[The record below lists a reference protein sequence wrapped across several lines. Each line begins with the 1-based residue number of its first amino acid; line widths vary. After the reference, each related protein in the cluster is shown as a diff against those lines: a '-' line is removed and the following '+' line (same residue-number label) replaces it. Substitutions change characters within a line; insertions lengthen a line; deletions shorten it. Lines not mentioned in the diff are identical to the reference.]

1 MKVKI
6 NKIFE
11 SPLLQNSA
19 KISVSNIIM
28 YMLPLAVTS
37 ILARLYTPEDFGE
50 WGVFSSFAAIVNI
63 GLFMGFDNVIIQAKE
78 EEVSHITKLS
88 FTISICFL
96 SLIAILFYFGIKG
109 GIRFFTDFPTPQILV
124 LYLLLYS
131 IYTIIYNLANRYEQ
145 YFTLS
150 FSNIVQGG
158 SQAIFRIL
166 LAIICLTTVN
176 GLILGTTI
184 ALGITAI
191 FILFFLLRK
200 KLLPSNKKLN
210 FTTTKKLI
218 IKYRNFPLYDAPAC
232 MLSFAAFNLPV
243 IILSFYFNKAA
254 IGCFSIIL
262 QLLLLPMSFVGSA
275 LAKVFYQRIS
285 ADHNCIEKTTNEML
299 KILTIISILPLLF
312 IACGGD
318 KLIVLF
324 LGSQWE
330 TAGKVALCLS
340 LLSFPTILTQPL
352 LPIFRVMNQQRTL
365 LFFDIMYFT
374 FGIGS
379 MLISCQII
387 SNLYIILLTF
397 SFSCFLVKSAL
408 FLKII
413 SISGQHKSSYA
424 KISLLWIISLIIL
437 SFRLITI

>member
-1 MKVKI
+1 MKVRI

-166 LAIICLTTVN
+166 LAFICLTTVN

-191 FILFFLLRK
+191 FILFC
-200 KLLPSNKKLN
+200 PSNSGCGKFL
-210 FTTTKKLI
+210 
-218 IKYRNFPLYDAPAC
+218 AH
-232 MLSFAAFNLPV
+232 
-243 IILSFYFNKAA
+243 A
-254 IGCFSIIL
+254 IRFFSIHDCFIVRTNGLDNSIRHCMHL
-262 QLLLLPMSFVGSA
+262 Q
-275 LAKVFYQRIS
+275 
-285 ADHNCIEKTTNEML
+285 
-299 KILTIISILPLLF
+299 
-312 IACGGD
+312 
-318 KLIVLF
+318 
-324 LGSQWE
+324 
-330 TAGKVALCLS
+330 
-340 LLSFPTILTQPL
+340 
-352 LPIFRVMNQQRTL
+352 
-365 LFFDIMYFT
+365 
-374 FGIGS
+374 
-379 MLISCQII
+379 
-387 SNLYIILLTF
+387 
-397 SFSCFLVKSAL
+397 
-408 FLKII
+408 
-413 SISGQHKSSYA
+413 
-424 KISLLWIISLIIL
+424 
-437 SFRLITI
+437 